1 MSKLFSKTINRRQFI
16 ESGAVAA
23 GAIGLPALAQ
33 DGKYPNKPITLVVPF
48 PAGGAVDTA
57 GRAIGERL
65 SKVLNQTVI
74 IDNKSGAGGAIG
86 STFVAKAKPDGY
98 TLVVTS
104 QSSHVANPAFSPNL
118 PYDAV
123 KDFAPIT
130 LIERL
135 PNVLLVNASLP
146 VTNLAEF
153 VAYAKKNPG
162 KLNYASSGNGSML
175 QLNMELLKSQYGI
188 FLTHIPYRAAG
199 TSLTDLMAGQVHA
212 MFTNIQASNVG
223 YVNQGKLRALA
234 VASPGRSEVL
244 PQVPT
249 FGELKQPELNMTS
262 WTGLAAPA
270 GTPDAIIEQLY
281 AAMRTVLQDP
291 ATIAAWKRRG
301 SIAPEAVSPAEYRQ
315 EISNRIEFYKKIIKT
330 NNLSLD

>member
-270 GTPDAIIEQLY
+270 DTPDAIVEILY

-291 ATIAAWKRRG
+291 ATVAAWKRRG

-315 EISNRIEFYKKIIKT
+315 EISNRIAFYKKLIKT

>member
-1 MSKLFSKTINRRQFI
+1 MSKLFLKSINRRQFM

-315 EISNRIEFYKKIIKT
+315 EISNRIDFYKKIIKT

>member
-1 MSKLFSKTINRRQFI
+1 
-16 ESGAVAA
+16 
-23 GAIGLPALAQ
+23 
-33 DGKYPNKPITLVVPF
+33 
-48 PAGGAVDTA
+48 
-57 GRAIGERL
+57 
-65 SKVLNQTVI
+65 
-74 IDNKSGAGGAIG
+74 
-86 STFVAKAKPDGY
+86 
-98 TLVVTS
+98 
-104 QSSHVANPAFSPNL
+104 
-118 PYDAV
+118 
-123 KDFAPIT
+123 
-130 LIERL
+130 
-135 PNVLLVNASLP
+135 
-146 VTNLAEF
+146 
-153 VAYAKKNPG
+153 
-162 KLNYASSGNGSML
+162 
-175 QLNMELLKSQYGI
+175 
-188 FLTHIPYRAAG
+188 
-199 TSLTDLMAGQVHA
+199 MAGQVHA

>member
-1 MSKLFSKTINRRQFI
+1 MNQNSQQQPSRRQFL
-16 ESGAVAA
+16 GAASAVA
-23 GAIGLPALAQ
+23 GAIAMPTIAQ
-33 DGKYPNKPITLVVPF
+33 EAKYPNKTITLVVPF
-48 PAGGAVDTA
+48 PAGGSVDVA

-74 IDNKSGAGGAIG
+74 IDNKGGAGGAIG

-118 PYDAV
+118 PYDAI

-135 PNVLLVNASLP
+135 PNVLLINPALP
-146 VTNLAEF
+146 VKNMAEF
-153 VAYAKKNPG
+153 VAYAKTNPG

-188 FLTHIPYRAAG
+188 FLTHIPYRVAG
-199 TSLTDLMAGQVHA
+199 TTLTDLMSGQVHA
-212 MFTNIQASNVG
+212 MFTNVQASNVG
-223 YVNQGKLRALA
+223 FVKQGKLRALA
-234 VASPGRSEVL
+234 VASPIRSALL
-244 PQVPT
+244 PDVPT
-249 FGELKQPELNMTS
+249 FGELKQPELNLTS

-270 GTPDAIIEQLY
+270 GTPEPVIQQLY

-291 ATIAAWKRRG
+291 ATIAAWKQRG
-301 SIAPEAVSPAEYRQ
+301 AIVPEPVRPAEYRK
-315 EISNRIEFYKKIIKT
+315 EIVERIAFYKKLIKV
-330 NNLSLD
+330 NNLSTE

>member
-1 MSKLFSKTINRRQFI
+1 MSNLFSKNVNRRQFI
-16 ESGAVAA
+16 KSGAAAA

-48 PAGGAVDTA
+48 PAGGSVDTA

-123 KDFAPIT
+123 KNFAPIT

-315 EISNRIEFYKKIIKT
+315 EISNRIEFYKKLIKT

>member
-1 MSKLFSKTINRRQFI
+1 MSYIFSKNVNRRQFI
-16 ESGAVAA
+16 ESGAAAA

-48 PAGGAVDTA
+48 PAGGSVDTA

-118 PYDAV
+118 PSDAV
-123 KDFAPIT
+123 KDFTPIT

-315 EISNRIEFYKKIIKT
+315 EISNRIDFYKKIIKT

>member
-23 GAIGLPALAQ
+23 GTIGLPALAQ

>member
-315 EISNRIEFYKKIIKT
+315 EISNRIEFYKKLIKT

>member
-1 MSKLFSKTINRRQFI
+1 MSKELFKIANRRQFMRF
-16 ESGAVAA
+16 GAAVA
-23 GAIGLPALAQ
+23 GIIGLPAWAQ
-33 DGKYPNKPITLVVPF
+33 DAKYPSKPITLIVPF
-48 PAGGAVDTA
+48 PAGGAVDVA
-57 GRAIGERL
+57 GRALGERL
-65 SKVLNQTVI
+65 SRVLNQTVI

-98 TLVVTS
+98 TLIVTS

-135 PNVLLVNASLP
+135 PNVLLINPSLP
-146 VTNLAEF
+146 VTNIAEF

-175 QLNMELLKSQYGI
+175 HLNMELLKSQYGL

-199 TSLTDLMAGQVHA
+199 TALTDLMAGQVHA

-223 YVNQGKLRALA
+223 YVNQGKLRAIA
-234 VASPGRSEVL
+234 VASPARSEL
-244 PQVPT
+244 FPQVPT
-249 FGELKQPELNMTS
+249 FGELQQPELNLTS

-270 GTPDAIIEQLY
+270 GTPDAIIEHLY
-281 AAMRTVLQDP
+281 SAMRTVLQDP
-291 ATIAAWKRRG
+291 STISAWKRRG
-301 SIAPEAVSPAEYRQ
+301 SIAPEAVTPSEYRQ
-315 EISNRIEFYKKIIKT
+315 EISKRIAFYKKLIKEKK
-330 NNLSLD
+330 LSIE

>member
-1 MSKLFSKTINRRQFI
+1 MSNLFLKNVNRRQFI
-16 ESGAVAA
+16 ESGAAAA

-48 PAGGAVDTA
+48 PAGGSVDTA

-118 PYDAV
+118 PYDAI

-270 GTPDAIIEQLY
+270 GTPDAIVEQLY

-315 EISNRIEFYKKIIKT
+315 EISNRIEFYKKLIKT
-330 NNLSLD
+330 NNLIA

>member
-1 MSKLFSKTINRRQFI
+1 MTQASPPTFNRRQFMGT
-16 ESGAVAA
+16 GAAAA
-23 GAIGLPALAQ
+23 GAIACPALAQ
-33 DGKYPNKPITLVVPF
+33 DAKYPSRAITIVVPF

-57 GRAIGERL
+57 GRAIGTRL

-74 IDNKSGAGGAIG
+74 IDNKGGAGGAIG

-118 PYDAV
+118 PYDAI

-135 PNVLLVNASLP
+135 PNVLLINPSLP
-146 VTNLAEF
+146 ANNMAEF

-175 QLNMELLKSQYGI
+175 HLNMELLKSQYGI
-188 FLTHIPYRAAG
+188 FVTHIPYRVAG
-199 TSLTDLMAGQVHA
+199 TALTDLMSGQVHA
-212 MFTNIQASNVG
+212 MFTNVQASNVG
-223 YVNQGKLRALA
+223 YVNQGRLRAIA
-234 VASPGRSEVL
+234 VASPGRSELL

-249 FGELKQPELNMTS
+249 FGELKQPDLNLTS

-270 GTPDAIIEQLY
+270 GTPDNIVEQLY
-281 AAMRTVLQDP
+281 AAMRTVLHDP
-291 ATIAAWKRRG
+291 ATGAAWKQRG
-301 SIAPEAVSPAEYRQ
+301 SIVPEAVTPSEYRL
-315 EISNRIEFYKKIIKT
+315 EISNRIAFYKKLIKA
-330 NNLSLD
+330 NNLSAD

>member
-1 MSKLFSKTINRRQFI
+1 MSKLFSKTINRRQFM

-301 SIAPEAVSPAEYRQ
+301 SIVPEAVSPAEYRQ
-315 EISNRIEFYKKIIKT
+315 EISNRIEFYKKLIKT

>member
-1 MSKLFSKTINRRQFI
+1 MSNLFLKNVNRRQFI
-16 ESGAVAA
+16 ESGAAAA

-33 DGKYPNKPITLVVPF
+33 DGKYPNKPITLIVPF
-48 PAGGAVDTA
+48 PAGGSVDTA

-270 GTPDAIIEQLY
+270 GTPDAIVEQLY

-301 SIAPEAVSPAEYRQ
+301 SIAPEAVSPVEYRQ
-315 EISNRIEFYKKIIKT
+315 EISNRIEFYKKLIKT

>member
-270 GTPDAIIEQLY
+270 GTPDAIIEQIY

>member
-1 MSKLFSKTINRRQFI
+1 MTHASPPTFNRRQFV
-16 ESGAVAA
+16 STGAAVA
-23 GAIGLPALAQ
+23 GAIACPALAQ
-33 DGKYPNKPITLVVPF
+33 DAKYPSRAITIVVPF

-57 GRAIGERL
+57 GRAIGTRL

-74 IDNKSGAGGAIG
+74 IDNKGGAGGAIG

-118 PYDAV
+118 PYDAI

-135 PNVLLVNASLP
+135 PNVLLINPSLP
-146 VTNLAEF
+146 ANNMAEF

-175 QLNMELLKSQYGI
+175 HLNMELLKSQYGI
-188 FLTHIPYRAAG
+188 FVTHIPYRVAG
-199 TSLTDLMAGQVHA
+199 TALTDLMSGQVHA
-212 MFTNIQASNVG
+212 MFTNVQASNVG
-223 YVNQGKLRALA
+223 YVNQGRLRAIA
-234 VASPGRSEVL
+234 VASPGRSELL

-249 FGELKQPELNMTS
+249 FGELKQPDLNLTS
-262 WTGLAAPA
+262 WTELAAPA
-270 GTPDAIIEQLY
+270 GTPDEIVEQLY

-291 ATIAAWKRRG
+291 ATVAAWKQRG
-301 SIAPEAVSPAEYRQ
+301 SIVPEAVSPSEYRL
-315 EISNRIEFYKKIIKT
+315 EISNRIAFYKKLIKA
-330 NNLSLD
+330 NNLSAD

>member
-1 MSKLFSKTINRRQFI
+1 MSNIFLKTVNRRQFI
-16 ESGAVAA
+16 ESGAAAA

-48 PAGGAVDTA
+48 PAGGSVDTA

-146 VTNLAEF
+146 VTTLAEF

-270 GTPDAIIEQLY
+270 DTPDAIVEILY
-281 AAMRTVLQDP
+281 SAMRTVLQDP
-291 ATIAAWKRRG
+291 ATVAAWKRRG

-315 EISNRIEFYKKIIKT
+315 EISNRIAFYKKLIKT

>member
-1 MSKLFSKTINRRQFI
+1 MSKLFSKTINRRQFM

>member
-315 EISNRIEFYKKIIKT
+315 EISNRIDFYKKIIKT